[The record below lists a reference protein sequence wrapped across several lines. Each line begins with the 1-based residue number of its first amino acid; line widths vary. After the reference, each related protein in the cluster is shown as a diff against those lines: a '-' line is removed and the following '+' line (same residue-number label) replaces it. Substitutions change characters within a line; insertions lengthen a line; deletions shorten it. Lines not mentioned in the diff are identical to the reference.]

1 MLKSILTLLFFLL
14 VTESTYG
21 QRVIQNPPVVIGV
34 PADTE
39 IDFSF
44 SIPPRARQTS
54 LSWYRIRTAGWVPT
68 EKDLLSRTVIR
79 KTGDITHYK
88 ELPPGRYLKRVV
100 IVQGLGRKTIIETR
114 VVAVGKERE
123 RKSVTELNNR
133 FKYR

>member
-44 SIPPRARQTS
+44 SVPPRARQTS
-54 LSWYRIRTAGWVPT
+54 LSWYRIQTAGWIPT
-68 EKDLLSRTVIR
+68 EKNLLSRTVIR

-100 IVQGLGRKTIIETR
+100 IVQGLGRKTVIETR

-123 RKSVTELNNR
+123 RKSVTELNRR